1 MELGVHGGPA
11 MPSKPSEGRRKHDG
25 EHLFDIIEGAA

>member
-1 MELGVHGGPA
+1 